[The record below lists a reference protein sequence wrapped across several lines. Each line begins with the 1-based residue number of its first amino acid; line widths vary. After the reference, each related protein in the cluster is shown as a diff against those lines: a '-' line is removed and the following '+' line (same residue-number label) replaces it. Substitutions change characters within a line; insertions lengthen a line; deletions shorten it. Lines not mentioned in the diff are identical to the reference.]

1 MQLFG
6 FFASDDAIEFLEETF
21 VLGDSFIQLEVA
33 VVIVVGVT
41 VGQPRQPHPIAQC
54 RCDHVWWVF
63 VGGAVFVGGRCVWGW
78 EVCLWVFVSGCEN
91 SCVGLDVCVFL
102 S

>member
-1 MQLFG
+1 M
-6 FFASDDAIEFLEETF
+6 
-21 VLGDSFIQLEVA
+21 
-33 VVIVVGVT
+33 
-41 VGQPRQPHPIAQC
+41 
-54 RCDHVWWVF
+54 F
-63 VGGAVFVGGRCVWGW
+63 VGGRCVWGWEVCLWVVGVFVGGRCVWGW